1 MQNEPT
7 LNELIS
13 ARNECAVIIAQCGEQ
28 YLPIFERLER
38 EIANHKKRQ
47 ELLSRAL
54 RISSKNGTQIGTQTG
69 TQLKLA
75 FSAHC

>member
-1 MQNEPT
+1 MKGIFMVQNKPI

-38 EIANHKKRQ
+38 EITNHKKRQ

-54 RISSKNGTQIGTQTG
+54 KISSKTG
-69 TQLKLA
+69 TQLKAGFL
-75 FSAHC
+75 AHC